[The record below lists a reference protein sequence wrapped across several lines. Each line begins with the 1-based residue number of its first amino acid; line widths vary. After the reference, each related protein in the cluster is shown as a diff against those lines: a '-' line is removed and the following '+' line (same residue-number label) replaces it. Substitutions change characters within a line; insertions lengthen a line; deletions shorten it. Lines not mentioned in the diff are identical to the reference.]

1 MSKARQR
8 TVVLILATILAGVLG
23 LAACTADLTPTPTP
37 TATPEAPVENGG
49 PTMVGMLPSIADLVE
64 QVEPAVV
71 SVVVR
76 LSQSGR
82 FGSQQSIGSGTG
94 VIFREDGY
102 ILTNNHVIAGAN
114 SIQVTLYDGTQHIAD
129 LVGTDPRTDLAVIK
143 IDGQGLITA
152 QLGGA
157 AGLRVGD
164 WVVAIGNALAL
175 NGGPS
180 VTVGVVSALERSLDS
195 DGFELFD
202 LIQTDAAIN
211 RGNSGGPLLNLRGDV
226 IGINTAVL
234 RTNEA
239 EGLGFAVSA
248 QTAIPVAD
256 QLIRFGRV
264 PWPFLGIGARD
275 IDPPTVVEYELSVAE
290 GVLVA
295 GVTSNGPAEGVGI
308 KMGDVIVALD
318 GQPTSDFLALRNLL
332 LAEFEIGQ
340 TITVEVVRGDDRQE
354 FTLVLAEFPQ

>member
-1 MSKARQR
+1 M
-8 TVVLILATILAGVLG
+8 G
-23 LAACTADLTPTPTP
+23 D
-37 TATPEAPVENGG
+37 
-49 PTMVGMLPSIADLVE
+49 MLPSIADLVA

-71 SVVVR
+71 SVVVQTT
-76 LSQSGR
+76 QSGR

-102 ILTNNHVIAGAN
+102 ILTNNHVIAGADT
-114 SIQVTLYDGTQHIAD
+114 IQVTLFDSTRHTAE

-143 IDGQGLITA
+143 IDGRGLTTA
-152 QLGGA
+152 QLGSADGM
-157 AGLRVGD
+157 RVGD

-195 DGFELFD
+195 DGIELYD

-211 RGNSGGPLLNLRGDV
+211 HGNSGGPLLNLIGDV

-248 QTAIPVAD
+248 ETAIPVAD

-264 PWPFLGIGARD
+264 PWPFLGIGASD
-275 IDPPTVVEYELSVAE
+275 IDPSTVVEYELSVAE
-290 GVLVA
+290 GVLVTR
-295 GVTSNGPAEGVGI
+295 VTSGGPSEGVGI
-308 KMGDVIVALD
+308 EMGDVIVALD

-340 TITVEVVRGDDRQE
+340 TITVEVVRGEDRRE
-354 FTLVLAEFPQ
+354 FTLALAEFPQ